1 MNANLLLTVV
11 ICLLILFSVLFFV
24 ALVMLIKL
32 KRKYKPVVDAELKS
46 KNIMDE
52 TFTQLESIK
61 NEIKILKKSYNE
73 KKSIYDGLNTE
84 IKKIQDTLENSE
96 ICLNDYEFSFRDSEE
111 YKVKIEENLGKQK
124 ELVRDKQAIA
134 CETQWT
140 VGESVKSGRKM
151 INESLK
157 TTLRAF
163 NSECDMIISRVSW
176 RNYQASIEKIKKS
189 FLFYNNYNETLNIK
203 ISQNYLKLKLE
214 ALRFVFEEEEKRKQE
229 KEAQREIRER
239 IKDEERLEKDRIAAE
254 KEEKKYQRLLEDAKN
269 EISNASGQQVKNLE
283 KEIERLTEAL
293 SIAREKSQ
301 RALSMAQQ
309 TKSGYVYVISNIG
322 SFGENV
328 FKIGMTRRLEPYDRV
343 RELGDA
349 SVPFEFDVHAMIAC
363 EDAPALEK
371 KLHSNLEQHKM
382 NLINNRREFFR
393 APLVMIVDEVKKEM
407 PNSVF
412 IENVEAEQYNKS
424 LALRAKQKSGYCC
437 DDNSASIFPDAI

>member
-46 KNIMDE
+46 KKIMDE
-52 TFTQLESIK
+52 TLTQLNSIK
-61 NEIKILKKSYNE
+61 NEIEILKESYNE

-111 YKVKIEENLGKQK
+111 NKVKIEENLGKQK

-140 VGESVKSGRKM
+140 VGGSVKSGRKM

-203 ISQNYLKLKLE
+203 IRTY
-214 ALRFVFEEEEKRKQE
+214 
-229 KEAQREIRER
+229 
-239 IKDEERLEKDRIAAE
+239 
-254 KEEKKYQRLLEDAKN
+254 
-269 EISNASGQQVKNLE
+269 
-283 KEIERLTEAL
+283 
-293 SIAREKSQ
+293 
-301 RALSMAQQ
+301 
-309 TKSGYVYVISNIG
+309 
-322 SFGENV
+322 
-328 FKIGMTRRLEPYDRV
+328 P
-343 RELGDA
+343 
-349 SVPFEFDVHAMIAC
+349 
-363 EDAPALEK
+363 
-371 KLHSNLEQHKM
+371 
-382 NLINNRREFFR
+382 
-393 APLVMIVDEVKKEM
+393 
-407 PNSVF
+407 
-412 IENVEAEQYNKS
+412 
-424 LALRAKQKSGYCC
+424 
-437 DDNSASIFPDAI
+437 